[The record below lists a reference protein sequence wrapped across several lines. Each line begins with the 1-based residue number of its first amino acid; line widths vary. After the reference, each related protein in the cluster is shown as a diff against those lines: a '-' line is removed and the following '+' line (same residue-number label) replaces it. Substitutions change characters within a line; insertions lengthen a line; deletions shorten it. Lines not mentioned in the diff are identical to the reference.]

1 MIVNQY
7 EFIGQLNI
15 RILIAVEH
23 IKMQYIL
30 IAFQLNIFQKKIT
43 NFWGNKNI
51 MTHIYKIHA
60 FDSIMSGYFCL
71 GFIDF
76 MVTGKSLVDYS
87 NLFSPNFYD
96 KK

>member
-1 MIVNQY
+1 
-7 EFIGQLNI
+7 
-15 RILIAVEH
+15 
-23 IKMQYIL
+23 
-30 IAFQLNIFQKKIT
+30 
-43 NFWGNKNI
+43 

-60 FDSIMSGYFCL
+60 FDSIMSGYSCL

-96 KK
+96 NKEKIILKYFQ